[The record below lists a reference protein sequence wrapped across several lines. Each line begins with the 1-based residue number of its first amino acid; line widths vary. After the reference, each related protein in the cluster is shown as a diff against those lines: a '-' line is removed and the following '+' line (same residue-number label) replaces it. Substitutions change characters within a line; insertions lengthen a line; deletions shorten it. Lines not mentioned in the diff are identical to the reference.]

1 MCNDVRILSIFM
13 LVFLY
18 FKLLYK
24 SDYSSKKIS
33 KLNLIFMYYIV
44 TFKYC
49 QMKIYVNL
57 YLKYFGI

>member
-1 MCNDVRILSIFM
+1 MCNDVRTLSIFM

-49 QMKIYVNL
+49 QI
-57 YLKYFGI
+57 